1 MSLSFAELIIY
12 LLPGFLGLW
21 VFKGI
26 IQENLDNRTEST
38 QIAIALLFGIT
49 GLLALFA
56 LSFIFET
63 KYFSVKT
70 LRLSDEIILGDNLY
84 FWTSYLVLCIFTL
97 SAGTICGYLNVKGL
111 SVTRLLAKLVTRSQ
125 RLPEK
130 VPSESSLRVMI
141 NELRSDSELL
151 LARVYPLS
159 EGRENAIVGW
169 LSNYSDTEKQINLNV
184 LELSYV
190 VEDINKRLD
199 MQPHRCC
206 INYDSGTVIEIFEWN
221 EDTAKKFYEY
231 EMKEYREKIH
241 LP

>member
-21 VFKGI
+21 VFKNI

-56 LSFIFET
+56 LSFIFEM
-63 KYFSVKT
+63 KYFSVKA

-111 SVTRLLAKLVTRSQ
+111 SLTRLLSKLVTRSQ

-130 VPSESSLRVMI
+130 VPSESSLRSLI
-141 NELRSDSELL
+141 NDLRSESELL
-151 LARVYPLS
+151 LARVYPLGES
-159 EGRENAIVGW
+159 RDKAIIGW
-169 LSNYSDTEKQINLNV
+169 ITNYSDTEKQINLTRIEMPSV
-184 LELSYV
+184 ISG
-190 VEDINKRLD
+190 INKELD
-199 MQPHRCC
+199 SQPRQCC
-206 INYDSGTVIEIFEWN
+206 INYDSGVVIEIFEWDY
-221 EDTAKKFYEY
+221 EKAQRFEKDLRETYCKKVD
-231 EMKEYREKIH
+231 